1 MSDIEAYSKVRREM
15 DERARRAEMPKQMPE
30 AIVTLIFPAT
40 EKEPAHTV
48 VRRVEFESSV
58 QMQAW
63 YMTGLGQYSIND
75 EELKA

>member
-15 DERARRAEMPKQMPE
+15 DERARRSAHKDMPE
-30 AIVTLIFPAT
+30 AIVTLVFPAT
-40 EKEPAHTV
+40 EKEPAHTI

-75 EELKA
+75 EELRA